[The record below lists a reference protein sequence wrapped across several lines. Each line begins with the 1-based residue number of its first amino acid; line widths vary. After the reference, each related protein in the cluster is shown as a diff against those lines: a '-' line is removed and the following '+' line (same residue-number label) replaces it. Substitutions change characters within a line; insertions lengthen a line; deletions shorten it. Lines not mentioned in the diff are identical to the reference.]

1 MAHRP
6 AALSRG
12 PQGPAHSSV
21 GDEGL
26 GFRLAWTAVAAGE
39 RHGVGREPVLAGAV
53 RELQDDVPVPR
64 GKLRTGR
71 GRVVA
76 LYVRRLSVVHPRYS
90 AHAGGIAPHESGLP
104 QSADTGEPMTSL
116 LQQWVTEQAERRPDA
131 AAVVTRDHSLT
142 YAQLEA
148 SSTQLARTLKTA
160 GCQRGD
166 RVCLLLPKSPLAI
179 VSMVATLKADCMY
192 VPLDP
197 ASPAPRA
204 LKIVEA
210 AAPRVIL
217 AEARTASLLRGL
229 LSDAR
234 LRRSVSVGWLEGER
248 AAGEP
253 FAPSF
258 SLEDVLG
265 ASRDP
270 LDYRNG
276 SEDPAHI
283 LFTSG
288 STGTPKGVVIPHRNV
303 IHFVEW
309 ATRYFQLGPMDRLSS
324 HPPLHFDLST
334 FDVFGTF
341 ASGAQLH
348 LVPPEINLLPNALAE
363 FIRVS
368 ELTQWFS
375 VPSLLGYLA
384 KFDVVQFNDFPTLR
398 RLLWCGEVF
407 PTPALRYWMTRL
419 PHVTFTNVS
428 GPTETTIA
436 SSYHTVPRCPED
448 DRAAIPIGSPCAG
461 EELLVLNE
469 RLERVPPGE
478 VGDLYIRGVG
488 LSPGYWR
495 DPEKTRAAFLS
506 SPFSSVPA
514 DRIYRTGDLARIGEG
529 GLVYFLGRADSQIK
543 SRGYRIEL
551 GEIETAL
558 NALTCMRECAVV
570 AVATDGF
577 EGTAI
582 GCAYVPS
589 PGVTV
594 NPGELRHALA
604 KVLPAPMLP
613 SRWMAYERLPRN
625 ANGKFDR
632 RLLQEAFASHETVA
646 AG

>member
-1 MAHRP
+1 
-6 AALSRG
+6 
-12 PQGPAHSSV
+12 
-21 GDEGL
+21 
-26 GFRLAWTAVAAGE
+26 
-39 RHGVGREPVLAGAV
+39 
-53 RELQDDVPVPR
+53 
-64 GKLRTGR
+64 
-71 GRVVA
+71 
-76 LYVRRLSVVHPRYS
+76 
-90 AHAGGIAPHESGLP
+90 
-104 QSADTGEPMTSL
+104 MTSL

-131 AAVVTRDHSLT
+131 AAVVTRDQSLT

-179 VSMVATLKADCMY
+179 VSLVATLKADCIY

-303 IHFVEW
+303 IRFVEW
-309 ATRYFQLGPMDRLSS
+309 ATRYFQLGPMDRLSG

-375 VPSLLGYLA
+375 VPSLLSYLA
-384 KFDVVQFNDFPTLR
+384 KFDVVQFNDFPALR

-407 PTPALRYWMTRL
+407 PTPALRYWMGRL
-419 PHVTFTNVS
+419 PHVTFTNLY

-436 SSYHTVPRCPED
+436 SSYYTVPSCPPND
-448 DRAAIPIGSPCAG
+448 GAVIPIGTACEG
-461 EELLVLNE
+461 EELLILDETQRPVSPE
-469 RLERVPPGE
+469 V

-495 DPEKTRAAFLS
+495 DPEKTRAAFLPN
-506 SPFSSVPA
+506 PFSSDAA
-514 DRIYRTGDLARIGEG
+514 DRLYRTGDLAKIGND

-551 GEIETAL
+551 GEIDTAL
-558 NALTCMRECAVV
+558 NAIGFLQESAVV
-570 AVATDGF
+570 AVPTDGF
-577 EGTAI
+577 EGTVI
-582 GCAYVPS
+582 CCAYVPRPRPS
-589 PGVTV
+589 PPVSVTPAEV
-594 NPGELRHALA
+594 RKELA
-604 KVLPAPMLP
+604 KLLPAPMLP
-613 SRWMAYERLPRN
+613 SRWMVFDRLPRN
-625 ANGKFDR
+625 ANGKVDR
-632 RLLQEAFASHETVA
+632 RALQEAFANRETGGIATQPV
-646 AG
+646 